1 MQSLLTRLRSLSES
15 PANFIVIV
23 RDEAKALADV
33 VEAAKEVCRRYLLQ
47 TDKIESIGVL
57 VLEDALAKL
66 EVSE

>member
-15 PANFIVIV
+15 AAIFIAIV
-23 RDEAKALADV
+23 AAEAKALADV